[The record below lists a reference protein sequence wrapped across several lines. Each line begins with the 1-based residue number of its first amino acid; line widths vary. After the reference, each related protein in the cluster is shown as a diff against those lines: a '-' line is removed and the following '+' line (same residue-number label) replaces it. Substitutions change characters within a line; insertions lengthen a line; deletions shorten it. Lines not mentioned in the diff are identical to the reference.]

1 MTETG
6 SLAARDRGL
15 VWHPYAPLDGPEP
28 YAVRSASGVRLGLTA
43 PDGTRHDAIDAMAS
57 WWCAV
62 HGYRHPA
69 LDAAA
74 HAQIDRFSHVMFG
87 GLTHEPAVALAE
99 RLTAI
104 APGEMAHVFFADSG
118 SVSVEVAL
126 KLALQFQAAAGHPG
140 RQRFLTVRGG
150 YHGDTFAAMSV
161 CDPVD
166 GMHSAFPGVLAHHVF
181 APRPPAA
188 RLVGV
193 DTADEHWETD
203 ESALA
208 DWQRSF
214 RRTAREHRDELAAIV
229 VEPVLQ
235 GAGGMHVYHPDALR
249 TMREVAD
256 EHGLLLVVDEIA
268 TGFGRTGRLFASE
281 WAAVA
286 PDVLCVGKALTGGY
300 LSLAAVLT
308 TAAVGAT
315 ITRSTFRALLH
326 GPTFMANPLA
336 CAIACASLDLLGGDW
351 RRGRVPGRRRA
362 GLWALSRSR
371 SPVRQGGPH
380 ARRRRCRPARR
391 PGRRAGRHPGR
402 AGAGRLGAAVPRP
415 RLHDAALRLHR
426 RGGGR
431 DHGRHRRRRRA
442 GARRMTGS
450 AGTAG
455 CSSAQRCARRGA
467 PCAPTRCSGPTP
479 RASST
484 SPRTTTSAS
493 PATRASSRP
502 VSRHSSG
509 GAPRRRPPGS

>member
-1 MTETG
+1 MNPPVTEPI
-6 SLAARDRGL
+6 SLGTRDRGL

-28 YAVRSASGVRLGLTA
+28 YAVSSAAGVRLGLTA
-43 PDGTRHDAIDAMAS
+43 PDGTRHEAIDAMAS

-74 HAQIDRFSHVMFG
+74 HGQIDRFSHVMFG

-126 KLALQFQAAAGHPG
+126 KLALQFQAAAGRPG

-188 RLVGV
+188 VLVGA

-208 DWQRSF
+208 RWQDSF
-214 RRTAREHRDELAAIV
+214 RRTAREHSADLAAIV

-256 EHGLLLVVDEIA
+256 DHGLLLVVDEIA

-281 WAAVA
+281 WAAVS
-286 PDVLCVGKALTGGY
+286 PDVICVGKALTGGY

-336 CAIACASLDLLGGDW
+336 CAIACASLDLLGDRW
-351 RRGRVPGRRRA
+351 REDVSRVGA
-362 GLWALSRSR
+362 GLVSGLS
-371 SPVRQGGPH
+371 
-380 ARRRRCRPARR
+380 PARDLSCVKDVR
-391 PGRRAGRHPGR
+391 T
-402 AGAGRLGAAVPRP
+402 LGAVGVVQLRGPVDVQAVTR
-415 RLHDAALRLHR
+415 AALE
-426 RGGGR
+426 RGVWVRPFR
-431 DHGRHRRRRRA
+431 DLVYTMPPYVCTSEEVA
-442 GARRMTGS
+442 AV
-450 AGTAG
+450 TAG
-455 CSSAQRCARRGA
+455 IVGAVAQ
-467 PCAPTRCSGPTP
+467 
-479 RASST
+479 
-484 SPRTTTSAS
+484 
-493 PATRASSRP
+493 
-502 VSRHSSG
+502 VHSE
-509 GAPRRRPPGS
+509 